1 MDERVGQARSKNKQG
16 TCHDQGRRNHV
27 LGAVSQRPTKIRGKQ
42 LTGIPVHLSRPIY
55 LVRYMML
62 QVAPATAAESSAAV
76 AIVQKPSPRP
86 PGTTCLSAAGRVGVV
101 MATLLGCPP
110 VLSEAGMVMTGA
122 VGSGDEVRPD
132 PEGTAA
138 SLDRAACVLIAEDA
152 EAALLLLALLLSFDQ
167 GFSKPR

>member
-1 MDERVGQARSKNKQG
+1 
-16 TCHDQGRRNHV
+16 
-27 LGAVSQRPTKIRGKQ
+27 
-42 LTGIPVHLSRPIY
+42 
-55 LVRYMML
+55 
-62 QVAPATAAESSAAV
+62 
-76 AIVQKPSPRP
+76 
-86 PGTTCLSAAGRVGVV
+86 

-132 PEGTAA
+132 PEGTAV
-138 SLDRAACVLIAEDA
+138 SLDRAACVLIAEGA